1 MQTRSCNLTFSNTEL
16 GGDSN
21 LKNFFTTTIIF
32 FFFFFF
38 NSLSFQDSFNRLFSI
53 LFSRPPFP
61 VVLLWYQFTS
71 FNRRYGVVDVECFC
85 IFSRLSFVT
94 KSLEHVN
101 YQSALVICQRAEVT
115 YSRES
120 HLPLDHVMII
130 CNQHMLKCIGH
141 RFKRIGHRPKRFA
154 YSPLN

>member
-32 FFFFFF
+32 FLSFFF
-38 NSLSFQDSFNRLFSI
+38 NSLSHFKI
-53 LFSRPPFP
+53 LLIDYSPFCL
-61 VVLLWYQFTS
+61 VDLLWYQFTS